1 LTRTITP
8 AIRSIYAQ
16 LHGKRY
22 FGDFQAIGTPKQCQ
36 ILWDIYQLFIRT
48 QGHPEELDLLVLCHR
63 YYDALLRTRIFGVD
77 KISCSSDQ
85 AFCLAALLPD
95 GRFSLAND
103 VKHHCAASQFDFRCI
118 LIHVGRLASQG
129 EADFVYVE
137 DNQIVVLPESDDER
151 EDESDD
157 GASDDE
163 VSGGGGNYDS
173 DVSGTNDSDDLDSNS
188 KREEGKLRD
197 STSIRWDDRFLLTVA
212 NIEDLMKVVGTDTI
226 NQNRDFTGEKNYDDL
241 LG

>member
-1 LTRTITP
+1 M
-8 AIRSIYAQ
+8 
-16 LHGKRY
+16 
-22 FGDFQAIGTPKQCQ
+22 
-36 ILWDIYQLFIRT
+36 WDIYQLFIRT

-63 YYDALLRTRIFGVD
+63 YYDALLRTRIFSVD
-77 KISCSSDQ
+77 KISCSLDQ

-129 EADFVYVE
+129 EADFVYVK

-188 KREEGKLRD
+188 KREEGKLLD

-212 NIEDLMKVVGTDTI
+212 NIEDLMKVVGTDT
-226 NQNRDFTGEKNYDDL
+226 NRDFTGEKNYDDL